1 MRSVAE
7 AFVVVPRSDGGHL
20 LGASLAPSLIGPPED
35 GDVASRIARRAL
47 TFAPGMSAAPIS
59 GAWFAHRPMSPDGL
73 PIAGMLDEGLYVH
86 GGHGSL
92 GMQSA
97 PASARWLA
105 RHILEPGSTDSLDWL
120 DCSRV
125 IAPGED
131 SRFRWISP
139 R

>member
-120 DCSRV
+120 NCSRV